1 MEQQQDRTKKY
12 AESLEKNI
20 DSLHHCVK
28 KGVEDFQEMCL
39 MISPERNIPRDMIV
53 DIRQSHKEI
62 RDQLNEINAIQQLLK
77 GKYRQHVRANP
88 TRDKEVAELGF
99 LLKTCY
105 SKFESTLMQIHAK
118 EKSKEAERLKEQDSR
133 VKSGVA
139 ALWFQSKENQTLFL
153 EGLRML
159 KASHPEV
166 PIRSAEEERREGTQR
181 GMVAGGGSLTFFV
194 FKGELPTLDEL
205 QSQIQLR
212 ERDIIERHGQD
223 ELRGVL
229 FHVREVDPSEIEGI
243 LQRFMKDERFSSL
256 KCLLARVQS
265 QEKFGPKLV
274 DFIEKNLQEMEEG
287 DVKTL
292 TV

>member
-1 MEQQQDRTKKY
+1 MEQQKDRTKKY
-12 AESLEKNI
+12 AESLEKNL
-20 DSLHHCVK
+20 DSLHHTVK
-28 KGVEDFQEMCL
+28 KGMEDFQEMCL
-39 MISPERNIPRDMIV
+39 IISPERNVPRDMIV
-53 DIRQSHKEI
+53 DIRQSYKEI
-62 RDQLNEINAIQQLLK
+62 RDQLNEIHAIQQLLK
-77 GKYRQHVRANP
+77 GKYRQHVRPNP
-88 TRDKEVAELGF
+88 FRDKEVTELGF

-118 EKSKEAERLKEQDSR
+118 EKSKEAERQKEQASKM
-133 VKSGVA
+133 KSAVA

-153 EGLRML
+153 EGLRIL

-166 PIRSAEEERREGTQR
+166 PIRSAEEDRREGTP
-181 GMVAGGGSLTFFV
+181 GGIAGGGSLTFFV
-194 FKGELPTLDEL
+194 FKGELPILDEL

-212 ERDIIERHGQD
+212 DRDIIERHGPD

-229 FHVREVDPSEIEGI
+229 FHVRKVGSSEIEGI
-243 LQRFMKDERFSSL
+243 LQRFIREERFSSL
-256 KCLLARVQS
+256 KCLLARVPF

-274 DFIEKNLQEMEEG
+274 DLIEKNVQEMGEG